1 MLTVAKWF
9 QRLVDIQHARQDQPC
24 AHTLRQFIKL
34 NTDNNV
40 FTVVFWT
47 IEGAPETK
55 LHFIGLNSCGL
66 LQYVGGHVYD
76 QGTVVFLTIA
86 YGKKDISRP

>member
-1 MLTVAKWF
+1 MQSVEKWF
-9 QRLVDIQHARQDQPC
+9 KRLVDIQHARQDQLC
-24 AHTLRQFIKL
+24 AHTLKQFNKL

-40 FTVVFWT
+40 FTVVFWA

-55 LHFIGLNSCGL
+55 LHFFGSNICGL
-66 LQYVGGHVYD
+66 LQCVVYD

-86 YGKKDISRP
+86 YGKDDISRP